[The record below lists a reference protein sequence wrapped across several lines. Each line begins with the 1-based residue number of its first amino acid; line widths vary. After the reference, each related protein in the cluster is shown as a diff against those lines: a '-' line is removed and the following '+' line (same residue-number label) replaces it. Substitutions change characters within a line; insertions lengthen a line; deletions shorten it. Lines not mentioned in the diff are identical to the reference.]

1 MWISTSSPDRPL
13 PARPRRRRRPALAGL
28 LLFLSL
34 LLLAPQAPTPV
45 LASEADDYTN
55 AIHRALALVQFAER
69 GDVPSRQQAITVLIQ
84 ATGNAQP
91 EILRDL
97 RAEPPDL
104 NDADQRLQ
112 ALYAALQARVDT
124 PDPGQAAQHLQ
135 HVLSMPRYSG
145 LSAGPSLVDQLL
157 AAIFQGIRA
166 LLSWLG
172 LGRTNLPTA
181 FWLGLTLLALAAIVV
196 LTIRGG
202 FSRGGRAAL
211 MRSAAPSRRPA
222 VDYFGEADRL
232 ASTGDYLAAIRA
244 LAGGVA
250 TGISGERAWD
260 QSPFTVRELY
270 ARSPSA
276 DALRPLLISFE
287 EASYGHRA
295 PDAAMYQRAEDAAA
309 AYRPRAA

>member
-1 MWISTSSPDRPL
+1 VWISTSSPDRPL

-135 HVLSMPRYSG
+135 HV
-145 LSAGPSLVDQLL
+145 
-157 AAIFQGIRA
+157 
-166 LLSWLG
+166 
-172 LGRTNLPTA
+172 TA
-181 FWLGLTLLALAAIVV
+181 F
-196 LTIRGG
+196 
-202 FSRGGRAAL
+202 
-211 MRSAAPSRRPA
+211 
-222 VDYFGEADRL
+222 FGEVCRHFHKLPPAM
-232 ASTGDYLAAIRA
+232 G
-244 LAGGVA
+244 
-250 TGISGERAWD
+250 
-260 QSPFTVRELY
+260 QTVGQQDFHTRQ
-270 ARSPSA
+270 
-276 DALRPLLISFE
+276 LR
-287 EASYGHRA
+287 RV
-295 PDAAMYQRAEDAAA
+295 
-309 AYRPRAA
+309 PR